1 LRADIYQQA
10 PKQNHH
16 WRSNLMSTVLLLNNE
31 DVEKLLTIENTIR
44 ALHEAY
50 LELDKGQTANRP
62 RTFTFSPTNNGRFV
76 ANTHEG
82 IIRAKGVYDIR
93 IVTHSRPDPTVDPTR
108 VNYFHGAL
116 NCSLDMLYDIHSGDL
131 LAIIHDGYLQKM
143 RVQATNAIAARYMA
157 RKDTRSMA
165 LIGSGW
171 QASAAIE
178 SMRFVRP
185 IQKVNVFSRNEENR
199 KSFVQR
205 MRSMYKDMDIQ
216 DFDTAEQA
224 VRGTDTVVAATTSKI
239 PVCKGEWIEKG
250 MHLTGILPYEFDLDC
265 YRKADHIVIFNRLHG
280 RDYGLSRG
288 PEEEPLDIPPHA
300 ELLKNT
306 PEIADLISEKVPG
319 RMGRD
324 QITIF
329 ANGGHGWGHDGG
341 PGYGI
346 QFAAMAKLVY
356 DLAKSRDVGRQL
368 PLDWF
373 QQNVNS

>member
-1 LRADIYQQA
+1 
-10 PKQNHH
+10 
-16 WRSNLMSTVLLLNNE
+16 MSTVLLLNNA
-31 DVEKLLTIENTIR
+31 DVEKLLTIKDTIH
-44 ALHEAY
+44 ALDEAY
-50 LELDKGQTANRP
+50 LELDKGRTANRP
-62 RTFTFSPTNNGRFV
+62 RTFTFSPTNQGRFV

-82 IIRAKGVYDIR
+82 LIRSKGIYDIR
-93 IVTHSRPDPTVDPTR
+93 VVTHSRPDPTRDPDK

-116 NCSLDMLYDIHSGDL
+116 NCSLDLLYDINSGDL
-131 LAIIHDGYLQKM
+131 LAIVHDGYLQKM

-157 RKDTRSMA
+157 RTSATSMA

-178 SMRFVRP
+178 SMRFVRR
-185 IQKVNVFSRNEENR
+185 IQKVNVFSRNEQNR
-199 KSFVQR
+199 KTFVRQ
-205 MRSMYKDMDIQ
+205 MRSIYQDIDIQ
-216 DFDTAEQA
+216 DFDSAEQA
-224 VRGTDTVVAATTSKI
+224 VRSADMVVAATTSNV
-239 PVCKGEWIEKG
+239 PVCKGEWIENG

-265 YRKADHIVIFNRLHG
+265 YRKADCIVIFNRLHG
-280 RDYGLSRG
+280 RDYTLRRG

-300 ELLKNT
+300 ELLKNA
-306 PEIADLISEKVPG
+306 PEIADLVSEKVSA
-319 RMGRD
+319 RENDD

-346 QFAAMAKLVY
+346 QFAAMANLVY
-356 DLAKSRDVGRQL
+356 NLAKASGVGREL

>member
-1 LRADIYQQA
+1 
-10 PKQNHH
+10 
-16 WRSNLMSTVLLLNNE
+16 MVLLINNE
-31 DVEKLLTIENTIR
+31 DVERLLTIKDVMR
-44 ALHEAY
+44 VLDEAY
-50 LELDKGQTANRP
+50 VDLDKGFTANRP
-62 RTFTFSPTNNGRFV
+62 RTFTFSPTENGRFV

-82 IIRAKGVYDIR
+82 LIRNKGVYDIR

-116 NCSLDMLYDIHSGDL
+116 NCSLDLLYDINSGDL

-143 RVQATNAIAARYMA
+143 RVQATNAITARYMA
-157 RKDTRSMA
+157 KKNSTSMA

-171 QASAAIE
+171 QATAALE

-185 IQKVNVFSRNEENR
+185 IEKVKVFSRNADNR
-199 KSFVQR
+199 KKFVQQ
-205 MRSMYKDMDIQ
+205 MRALYKDKDMEIR

-224 VRGTDTVVAATTSKI
+224 VRGTDMVVAATNSKV

-250 MHLTGILPYEFDLDC
+250 MHLTGVLPYEFDLDC
-265 YRKADHIVIFNRLHG
+265 YKKADHIVIFNRLHG
-280 RDYGLSRG
+280 RDYTLRRG

-300 ELLKNT
+300 ELLEGA
-306 PEIADLISEKVPG
+306 PEIADLVSEKVAG
-319 RMGRD
+319 RKSED

-346 QFAAMAKLVY
+346 QFTAMAKLIY
-356 DLAKSRDVGRQL
+356 DLAQEKGVGRQL
-368 PLDWF
+368 PLEWF

>member
-1 LRADIYQQA
+1 
-10 PKQNHH
+10 
-16 WRSNLMSTVLLLNNE
+16 MSSVLLLSNQ
-31 DVEKLLTIENTIR
+31 DVEKLLTIEDTIR
-44 ALHEAY
+44 ALDEAY

-62 RTFTFSPTNNGRFV
+62 RTFTFSPTNTGRFV

-93 IVTHSRPDPTVDPTR
+93 VVTHSRPDPTIDPTR

-157 RKDTRSMA
+157 RKNTRSMA

-178 SMRFVRP
+178 SMRFVRS
-185 IQKVNVFSRNEENR
+185 IKTVHVFSRSEENR

-205 MRSMYKDMDIQ
+205 MRSIYKDMEIQ
-216 DFDTAEQA
+216 DFATTEEA
-224 VRGTDTVVAATTSKI
+224 VRGTDMVVAATNANI
-239 PVCKGEWIEKG
+239 AVCQGEWIDKG

-265 YRKADHIVIFNRLHG
+265 YRKADYIVMFNRLHG
-280 RDYGLSRG
+280 RDYTLRRG

-300 ELLKNT
+300 ELLRNA
-306 PEIADLISEKVPG
+306 PEIADLVSEKVPG
-319 RMGRD
+319 RMSED

-346 QFAAMAKLVY
+346 QFTAMAKLVY
-356 DLAKSRDVGRQL
+356 DLAKARGVGRQL

>member
-1 LRADIYQQA
+1 
-10 PKQNHH
+10 
-16 WRSNLMSTVLLLNNE
+16 MSSVLLLNNE
-31 DVEKLLTIENTIR
+31 DVEKLLTIEDTIR
-44 ALHEAY
+44 ALDEAY

-62 RTFTFSPTNNGRFV
+62 RTFTFSSTNNGRFV

-93 IVTHSRPDPTVDPTR
+93 IVTHSRPDPTIDPTR

-157 RKDTRSMA
+157 RKNTRSMA

-171 QASAAIE
+171 QATAAIE

-185 IQKVNVFSRNEENR
+185 IEKVNVFSRTEENR
-199 KSFVQR
+199 KGFVQR
-205 MRSMYKDMDIQ
+205 MRSIYKDMKIQ

-224 VRGTDTVVAATTSKI
+224 VRGIDMVVAATNSNI

-280 RDYGLSRG
+280 RDYTLRRG

-300 ELLKNT
+300 ALIKNA
-306 PEIADLISEKVPG
+306 PEIADLVSEKVPG
-319 RMGRD
+319 RMSED

-356 DLAKSRDVGRQL
+356 DLATAREVGRQL